1 VDHDFCSTPFHLCS
15 LRVELKSYPAST
27 WWSVIRNH
35 IFSCRGGR
43 KKKQRETQASVTCA
57 IDLELWASW
66 QFVVA
71 LFLDRSAVRNQYAE
85 SAFRK
90 LT

>member
-1 VDHDFCSTPFHLCS
+1 MLLETTYF
-15 LRVELKSYPAST
+15 PA
-27 WWSVIRNH
+27 
-35 IFSCRGGR
+35 GEEEE
-43 KKKQRETQASVTCA
+43 KQRESQASVPCA

-90 LT
+90 LTWEPLGDSESRWPYPR